1 MIPWVKNLTAAAWVT
16 AEVRVPSPSQGSGL
30 KDLVLLQLW
39 GRFILQLGFSP
50 WPGDPPTAAQEKNLF
65 HSDQR
70 STMFKGVLN
79 VTDISMAF
87 SKVDRK

>member
-50 WPGDPPTAAQEKNLF
+50 WPGELPYAMRCSHKNE
-65 HSDQR
+65 
-70 STMFKGVLN
+70 
-79 VTDISMAF
+79 
-87 SKVDRK
+87 